1 MNMSQLQHATID
13 AIESDALDDNTDN
26 WTDELS
32 ANAHPR
38 LRHSDE
44 LIGIAEMCDAFEVS
58 PRTLRFYEEKG
69 LLTPRRI
76 NGTRVYSKQDRARLA
91 RILRAK
97 ALGTPL
103 SEIKNYLDMYG
114 QHGEGRIQQL
124 IYAIEKTDAAIK
136 ELEEKRAQIDAS
148 LAEMRLINATSRAAL
163 AKKRGDSAE
172 H

>member
-1 MNMSQLQHATID
+1 MNMGQAQHAKIEAID
-13 AIESDALDDNTDN
+13 ADVLDD
-26 WTDELS
+26 ELDQWSEDLSS
-32 ANAHPR
+32 AGHAH
-38 LRHSDE
+38 LKHGDE
-44 LIGIAEMCDAFEVS
+44 LIGIAEMCDAFQVS

-97 ALGTPL
+97 SLGTPL
-103 SEIKNYLDMYG
+103 AEIKNYLDMYG

-124 IYAIEKTDAAIK
+124 LYAIEKTGAAIK

-148 LAEMRLINATSRAAL
+148 LAEMRLINATSRQAL
-163 AKKRGDSAE
+163 AKKRGQTSED
-172 H
+172 